1 MEQSEEPFIT
11 FFQLFP
17 NAPVPRRADAAL
29 LGSIPLRAHRYCEPF
44 TTGCGFGW
52 YGFPPTDFALLWDG
66 TNVFWKP
73 ADQTSWQ
80 QFDTVVFPG
89 FPEHYTR
96 HAPAHIAKFAGT
108 PFLADAPEP
117 GIIQIWTGLMIKTR
131 PDWAILV
138 RGVANMPR
146 DPAFEVLDGIIETD
160 WWVGP
165 AVTPIRL
172 CKTDQPILFRARR
185 PLFQIQ
191 PVLKHAYNDTT
202 LDSSLVVDD
211 LATLRPDDW
220 QAFEDAIMLRNA
232 PGARSGTYKL
242 ERRRRAGLR
251 HQADKAKE
259 V

>member
-1 MEQSEEPFIT
+1 MEPLQEPFIT

-17 NAPVPRRADAAL
+17 SAPAPRRADPSL

-73 ADQTSWQ
+73 ADQT
-80 QFDTVVFPG
+80 
-89 FPEHYTR
+89 
-96 HAPAHIAKFAGT
+96 
-108 PFLADAPEP
+108 
-117 GIIQIWTGLMIKTR
+117 
-131 PDWAILV
+131 
-138 RGVANMPR
+138 
-146 DPAFEVLDGIIETD
+146 

-172 CKTDQPILFRARR
+172 CKTDQPILFRTRR

-191 PVLKHAYNDTT
+191 PVLKHAYADTT
-202 LDSSLVVDD
+202 LDSALVVDD
-211 LATLRPDDW
+211 LATLRPDQW

-242 ERRRRAGLR
+242 ERRRRAGIR

-259 V
+259 I